1 MFRVSESSLI
11 SWAVRFITYLGGRG
25 AGRFRIVVRVNVK
38 VVTLKPLL

>member
-11 SWAVRFITYLGGRG
+11 SWAVRFIFFSCDGGV
-25 AGRFRIVVRVNVK
+25 GRFRIVVRVNVK